1 MRSDAL
7 RKPIRH
13 EVQFDV
19 VFEQRFCSGEH
30 KGETL
35 GRIECVLDGLGLVP
49 GKPLFVTLTNVVP
62 TGRLVKI
69 HSTGVGAP

>member
-19 VFEQRFCSGEH
+19 VFEQRFSG
-30 KGETL
+30 
-35 GRIECVLDGLGLVP
+35 RV
-49 GKPLFVTLTNVVP
+49 
-62 TGRLVKI
+62 VKI